1 MADSSRSSLT
11 LSRTLSPLGRLPP
24 REGGR
29 AFEPKTYNLDSPPSQ
44 GLVRSTPLKKEA
56 SESPAERL
64 TVKQGCL
71 PEGALPPFPLQGGKG
86 ETITRSVPPLCKRN
100 REEEGPTIPRKVR
113 GVTFWSKGKVV
124 QQPFLPV
131 GTAHRLGKELG
142 WVVDLSLL
150 LEKAPPPFPPST
162 LRVHGGKVPA
172 ILSWQALPGRTPPLQ
187 KGKGVRKC
195 EGPMRRTT
203 VNCLS

>member
-29 AFEPKTYNLDSPPSQ
+29 AFETKTYNLDSPPSQ
-44 GLVRSTPLKKEA
+44 GLVRSTPGRRRHRKAQLK
-56 SESPAERL
+56 RL

-100 REEEGPTIPRKVR
+100 REEEEPTNPRKVR
-113 GVTFWSKGKVV
+113 GKTFWSKGKVV

-142 WVVDLSLL
+142 WVVDLSLFR
-150 LEKAPPPFPPST
+150 EKVYPPLPPPT

-172 ILSWQALPGRTPPLQ
+172 ILSWQALPGRTPPL
-187 KGKGVRKC
+187 
-195 EGPMRRTT
+195 
-203 VNCLS
+203 

>member
-113 GVTFWSKGKVV
+113 GGTFWSKGKVV

-142 WVVDLSLL
+142 WVVDLSLFREKVSSPPHPL
-150 LEKAPPPFPPST
+150 SECTGERFLRSFLGRHCLE
-162 LRVHGGKVPA
+162 G
-172 ILSWQALPGRTPPLQ
+172 PPLEE
-187 KGKGVRKC
+187 GKGVRKC